1 MLPNRDSNPQPL
13 DPDYAALTT
22 KPPDCQ
28 CNHDIAGD
36 FTCDVHI
43 TDVCILAKHHAFVGT
58 FFCCSYSETFKE
70 KIKET
75 RRRLG
80 SGAHGVNH
88 LPALEGKPEKQKK
101 KKERRKKTAMR
112 REAT

>member
-13 DPDYAALTT
+13 DPEYTALTT

-28 CNHDIAGD
+28 YNHDIAGD

-43 TDVCILAKHHAFVGT
+43 TDVCILAKHRAFLGT
-58 FFCCSYSETFKE
+58 FCCSYSETFKE

-75 RRRLG
+75 RLRLG
-80 SGAHGVNH
+80 SGTHGVNH
-88 LPALEGKPEKQKK
+88 RPALEGNPEKQKK
-101 KKERRKKTAMR
+101 RRRTKKIGNSNET
-112 REAT
+112 